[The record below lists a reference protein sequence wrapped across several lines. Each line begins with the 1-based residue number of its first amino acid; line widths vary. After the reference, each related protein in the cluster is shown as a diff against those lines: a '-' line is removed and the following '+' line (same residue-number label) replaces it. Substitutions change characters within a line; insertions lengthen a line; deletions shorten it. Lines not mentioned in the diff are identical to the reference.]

1 MCWVEIGIVDRVL
14 GRARPVLHTDR
25 VGRKAGFEQFLPCL
39 LGIGHGVD
47 DR

>member
-14 GRARPVLHTDR
+14 GRARPVLYTDR
-25 VGRKAGFEQFLPCL
+25 LGRKAGLEQFVPCL
-39 LGIGHGVD
+39 LGIRHRVD